1 MSKYKIVSIGIDQ
14 SYKNVGISISGDGKL
29 LLVTN
34 FNLEQF
40 KTKTEK
46 RKALKKHLNS
56 LCKSI
61 IKKSDLQI
69 CIIERIR
76 LRSQGFL
83 NIDYI
88 KSIGA
93 LNSLIVD
100 VFSKYNTNVYSV
112 DTRCWKAQIVG
123 TSKGKTNKY
132 GVPEEKYPTVEWVI
146 NQGFE
151 NSILKVVKGRKN
163 KGTFIKNGIKY
174 EYDNDASDSAAI
186 SQFYFKGDKNKLKI
200 ET

>member
-14 SYKNVGISISGDGKL
+14 SYKNVGISLSGDSKL

-46 RKALKKHLNS
+46 RKALKKHLNK

-61 IKKSDLQI
+61 IKKSDSQI

-100 VFSKYNTNVYSV
+100 VFNKYGINVYSV

-132 GVPEEKYPTVEWVI
+132 GVPDEKFPTVEWVI
-146 NQGFE
+146 KQGFE
-151 NSILKVVKGRKN
+151 NSILKVVEGRKN
-163 KGTFIKNGIKY
+163 KGTFIKNGVKY